1 MSVIG
6 ELLVE
11 INGDNSGLKNSLNQ
25 STSETSKA
33 IGQIVGAIGL
43 ASVAWKGMDAAIQ
56 GIKFNAMLESAQTS
70 FGIMLGSV
78 DDAKNKLKEL
88 KYLADHSP
96 LTFAGVT
103 AATTTLLQ
111 FGIAGDKV
119 IPTVRMLGDVAGG
132 NEERMQRLALAFAQ
146 ISAAGRLQGQDLL
159 QLVNGGYNP
168 LMTISQKTG
177 ESMMDLR
184 KRMEAGG
191 ISAQEVADAFQT
203 ATSKG
208 GQFFGMMDANA
219 KTLNGSFSTLSDAT
233 NTFLGRT
240 TEAFNGPLLVG
251 VKALTDILNIIPGQ
265 FSGIALTVVTATA
278 GVGAFALGVGALTP
292 AFAALGVTI
301 NLSLLPLLGATAIIA
316 AIAASI
322 AVVANEVDKANK
334 NEIAEFKKQWGEI
347 LESSVKEGQTL
358 DQVID
363 KARQVSSIFQE
374 DIGYRMTFNEA
385 LKDTADHLGL
395 TMGQTAAILANSAET
410 LPYQKRLSEEY
421 LAQNGLTSLGRTQ
434 SEALKENEAIRLK
447 INQDLT
453 QEMWKRYPDLK
464 KQYDATQKLIEQG
477 KTQKTTQ
484 EEYFSGMKSLN
495 SLIDAGVINEK
506 NGYEEKIK
514 LRQEYADK
522 LKKDF
527 EDNKITLAFVKSET
541 LRINDLN
548 KTDLAS
554 LALKKTELEVITGT
568 LKRQEE
574 ARVQYGQDAADKLQD
589 IWDAEARVEA
599 VIEAAKLADI
609 KKKEDAHIQYGQDA
623 ADRLEKIWNAQK
635 TPFNQIEIGLK
646 SLMPKL
652 DDVNDR
658 WVQIGKDMGNAL
670 ISVGKNGLEQIGRSL
685 VDGTDAWKAWE
696 AIGLEALA
704 KVLEGLGAQ
713 LIALAAVNAFIP
725 GMQGVAIAQGAAGA
739 AALVAAGAMG
749 AFASSLSSAAKHGED
764 AAVAVA
770 QTATATDLL
779 TDAVQRAR
787 NAINSTSDTSVV
799 SATATKE
806 VEALKKKYGDLA
818 TAAKDHARAI
828 AESLNP
834 KVKAEDYVK
843 GNSTTVD
850 IVAYKSALKA
860 RQDAIDAYVKTSTQS
875 YIDAISIQ
883 LEGELDAIGYSLAL
897 FQDRAAQAGSSISS
911 SLTSALTDGLSVTDF
926 RKSIMDML
934 RKMAID
940 AAIIAG
946 GFADKFKE
954 IGNMVAEALK
964 DGVFSETELAA
975 IDLKVNALYSSA
987 TSAIQPLND
996 LFNKASSA
1004 QNITNNAGTT
1014 INIQTTN
1021 DPLTIANALN
1031 NVQQSLAY
1039 QGVVA

>member
-1 MSVIG
+1 MAVIG

-103 AATTTLLQ
+103 SATTTLLQ

-119 IPTVRMLGDVAGG
+119 IPTVKMLGDVAGG

-177 ESMMDLR
+177 ESMLELR

-203 ATSKG
+203 VTSKG
-208 GQFFGMMDANA
+208 GQFFGMLEANA

-240 TEAFNGPLLVG
+240 AEAFNGPLLVG

-278 GVGAFALGVGALTP
+278 GVGAFALAVGALTP

-506 NGYEEKIK
+506 DGYEEKIK

-548 KTDLAS
+548 KADLAS

-574 ARVQYGQDAADKLQD
+574 ARVQYGQDAADKLQE

-635 TPFNQIEIGLK
+635 TPFSQIEIGLK

-725 GMQGVAIAQGAAGA
+725 GMQGIAIAQGAAGA

-749 AFASSLSSAAKHGED
+749 AFASSLSSAAKQGED
-764 AAVAVA
+764 AAVAIA
-770 QTATATDLL
+770 KTASATDLL
-779 TDAVQRAR
+779 SQAIGRAKTR
-787 NAINSTSDTSVV
+787 IASTSDTS
-799 SATATKE
+799 ATDAKML
-806 VEALKKKYGDLA
+806 AQANAIRDKYA
-818 TAAKDHARAI
+818 
-828 AESLNP
+828 
-834 KVKAEDYVK
+834 
-843 GNSTTVD
+843 
-850 IVAYKSALKA
+850 SALDTLDMQNKMA
-860 RQDAIDAYVKTSTQS
+860 AIQKKFLESFGADTSK
-875 YIDAISIQ
+875 IDSAILAISKAFSDLTNQ
-883 LEGELDAIGYSLAL
+883 MNTELDAIGYSLAL

-926 RKSIMDML
+926 RKTIMDML

-946 GFADKFKE
+946 GFVDKFKE

-964 DGVFSETELAA
+964 DGFSETELAA
-975 IDLKVNALYSSA
+975 IDLKINALYSSA

-1004 QNITNNAGTT
+1004 QNVTNNAGTT

-1021 DPLTIANALN
+1021 DPLIIANALS